1 MNPILSLGLLRVIF
15 AIPFAVFGV
24 MHLMAADKMQGM
36 VPSYVP
42 GGIIWVYIIG
52 ALLILGAAGFIINKS
67 VQLAGYLLG
76 GLMLLFILTIHLP
89 VVMGGDQNGMGSLLK
104 DLALMAGA
112 LYIGSSSSKWQE
124 LIF

>member
-42 GGIIWVYIIG
+42 GGIIWVYITG

-112 LYIGSSSSKWQE
+112 LYIGSSSSK
-124 LIF
+124 